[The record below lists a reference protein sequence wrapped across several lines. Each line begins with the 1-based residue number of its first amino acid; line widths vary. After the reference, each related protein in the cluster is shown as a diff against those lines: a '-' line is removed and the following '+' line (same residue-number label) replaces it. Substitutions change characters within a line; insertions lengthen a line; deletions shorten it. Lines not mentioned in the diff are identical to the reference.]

1 MAARLRPHLPA
12 LAGALLGIAVMAR
25 LGLLDFYWSDYDNE
39 AAPAFKALAEGHLQQ
54 FLALSPSYGGS
65 LVLRARFGALRS
77 LGGGGEMAGVRAGSL
92 PCMAAMAGLGVWL
105 VARMRES
112 GQPLLARATVL
123 GLCAAGPIAERA
135 LEIGH
140 PEELLGAVLCVAAVL
155 AASGRRGARARGP
168 PRLAIATKA
177 WGLVAVAPVVLALPG
192 RPWRTLAVAA
202 LVTASLLAPLAAA
215 HPQQF
220 AAKSGGMAGT
230 GTIFQ
235 PWQAWW
241 FLGETGHVVRGTNG
255 DVKRHYRVPPAWIER
270 VTHPLIVLLGPG
282 LALLL
287 WLVRGRR
294 RLARADALLFLALLM
309 HLRCVLDTWNFV
321 YYSVP
326 FLLALVAWESL
337 ARRRPPVFSLLS
349 TMVLWVLFQELP
361 PRGVDADVI
370 SLAYMA
376 WAAPVAFALGARLYA
391 PGMWAR
397 LGARLP
403 SGMAPVPAT
412 NIGPA

>member
-12 LAGALLGIAVMAR
+12 LAGALLGLAVMAW
-25 LGLLDFYWSDYDNE
+25 LGLIDFYWSDYDNE
-39 AAPAFKALAEGHLQQ
+39 AAPAFKALAEGHITQ

-65 LVLRARFGALRS
+65 LVLRAPFAAVPS
-77 LGGGGEMAGVRAGSL
+77 LWGGGELAVFRAGSL
-92 PCMAAMAGLGVWL
+92 PCMAAAAGLGVWL
-105 VARMRES
+105 VAKMRAS
-112 GQPLLARATVL
+112 GHPLLSRATVL

-140 PEELLGAVLCVAAVL
+140 PEELLGGVLCVAAVL
-155 AASGRRGARARGP
+155 AASGRRVTWAGVLLG
-168 PRLAIATKA
+168 LAIATKA
-177 WGLVAVAPVVLALPG
+177 WALLAVAPVVLAVPG
-192 RPWRTLAVAA
+192 RAWRTLAIAA
-202 LVTASLLAPLAAA
+202 VVTAVVMAPLAAA

-270 VTHPLIVLLGPG
+270 VTHPLIILLGPG

-294 RLARADALLFLALLM
+294 RLARADALLLLALLL

-321 YYSVP
+321 YYAVP
-326 FLLALVAWESL
+326 FLLALVAWEGL
-337 ARRRPPVFSLLS
+337 ARRRPPVLSLLA
-349 TMVLWVLFQELP
+349 TTALWIVFQQLP
-361 PRGVDADVI
+361 RRGVSADAL
-370 SLAYMA
+370 SLSYLA
-376 WAAPVAFALGARLYA
+376 WA
-391 PGMWAR
+391 
-397 LGARLP
+397 LP
-403 SGMAPVPAT
+403 AAAGLAVR
-412 NIGPA
+412 